1 MRTDDTQ
8 RALHPSIRTV
18 VWSFAVLGLLF
29 SFAASSQA
37 LVWAGCGISKKAY
50 MSELA
55 AAFTE
60 KTGVSVELVGGGATE
75 GIRSVAEG
83 RNQMGG
89 SCRLPLR
96 NKHGKVDPR
105 EADAQMHQVAWD
117 AIAVTAHPSNS
128 VDNISLANLKKVYRG
143 EIKNWRDLGGADR
156 PIKLVAREGK
166 DSGVGYMFRRMVLED
181 PDADFPGDSIFVKS
195 TGPLEK
201 AIENEIDALAVD
213 GVSSARRSEVKI
225 LTLDGVAPTKENIS
239 NGTYSLFRPLFLL
252 TDIVNPHPATLAFIE
267 FALSDEGQAII
278 ANTGTVNLEEGEKL
292 NKLWQVRLTKFRM

>member
-1 MRTDDTQ
+1 MRIDDTQ
-8 RALHPSIRTV
+8 SVLHRSSRAA
-18 VWSFAVLGLLF
+18 VWSIAVLGMTL
-29 SFAASSQA
+29 SFAAYGQA

-55 AAFTE
+55 VAFTE
-60 KTGVSVELVGGGATE
+60 KTGYSIELVGGGATE

-96 NKHGKVDPR
+96 SKHGKVDPR

-117 AIAVTAHPSNS
+117 AIAVTAHPSNG
-128 VDNISLANLKKVYRG
+128 VINISLADLKKVYRG
-143 EIKNWRDLGGADR
+143 EIKNWRELGGVDR

-181 PDADFPGDSIFVKS
+181 PDADFPDDSVFVKS

-201 AIENEIDALAVD
+201 TVEDEPDALAVD

-225 LTLDGVAPTKENIS
+225 LTLDGVAPTKQNIS
-239 NGTYSLFRPLFLL
+239 NGTYFLFRPLFLL

-278 ANTGTVNLEEGEKL
+278 SNTGTVNLEEGENL
-292 NKLWQVRLTKFRM
+292 NKLWQVRLTKLRM